1 MTAPAAASSSSP
13 SRRRPRQDLSKTE
26 AAVCGAIAGG
36 ASRVLTA
43 PFDVVKIR
51 FQLQVGSI
59 ATAADRQRLAYQ
71 TVAGSLRKVA
81 REEGLIGLWRG
92 NLAATYLWIGYG
104 AVQFPVYEALKPEL
118 ACMPSLAP
126 VAAFVAGGGAGLAA
140 TVATYPFDVIRTQ
153 FAAQGLPRAHE
164 TMASFVRAT
173 LRTQGWKG
181 LFAGLTPTALQII
194 PRMGLSFA
202 LYEKMDA
209 AAATAAANTQ
219 SDEKEGGSGVLWGE
233 EVRQWCLSA
242 VYGGVSGGIARA
254 AVHPLDTLK
263 RRMQAQ
269 VLFVLSSD
277 APTTILNSS
286 TKPPTRRFH
295 SSWDCLLHIVRHEG
309 VTALYKG
316 LAPTLLKS
324 VLSTAIIFAVYEGLK
339 TRLLHAAAAREEN
352 RK

>member
-1 MTAPAAASSSSP
+1 
-13 SRRRPRQDLSKTE
+13 
-26 AAVCGAIAGG
+26 
-36 ASRVLTA
+36 VLTA

-81 REEGLIGLWRG
+81 REEGIIGLWRG

-104 AVQFPVYEALKPEL
+104 AVQFPVYEALKMEL
-118 ACMPSLAP
+118 AGMPALAP

-164 TMASFVRAT
+164 TMASFVKAT
-173 LRTQGWKG
+173 LRVQGWKG

-209 AAATAAANTQ
+209 AAAAAAAASTVAAA
-219 SDEKEGGSGVLWGE
+219 GSNEAGASGSEWLGE
-233 EVRQWCLSA
+233 EVRRWCLSA
-242 VYGGVSGGIARA
+242 VYGGVSGGIARV

-263 RRMQAQ
+263 RRLQAQ
-269 VLFVLSSD
+269 VLVVLSDD
-277 APTTILNSS
+277 APTTS
-286 TKPPTRRFH
+286 TTTPEKGSKTK
-295 SSWDCLLHIVRHEG
+295 SSWDCLQHLVRHEG

-339 TRLLHAAAAREEN
+339 TRLLLGQHEKEEGE
-352 RK
+352 RG

>member
-1 MTAPAAASSSSP
+1 M
-13 SRRRPRQDLSKTE
+13 
-26 AAVCGAIAGG
+26 
-36 ASRVLTA
+36 LTA

-104 AVQFPVYEALKPEL
+104 AAQFPVYEALKTEL
-118 ACMPSLAP
+118 AGMPSLAP

-164 TMASFVRAT
+164 TMASFVKAT

-209 AAATAAANTQ
+209 AAAVAATSAAPSQQ
-219 SDEKEGGSGVLWGE
+219 SDEKEGGNNEWWGE

-242 VYGGVSGGIARA
+242 VYGGVSGGIARV

-277 APTTILNSS
+277 APATTSSNSN
-286 TKPPTRRFH
+286 TTPPPTRRFH
-295 SSWDCLLHIVRHEG
+295 SSWDCLVHIVRHEG

-339 TRLLHAAAAREEN
+339 TRMLLRVAAQEEES

>member
-1 MTAPAAASSSSP
+1 M
-13 SRRRPRQDLSKTE
+13 
-26 AAVCGAIAGG
+26 
-36 ASRVLTA
+36 LTA

-81 REEGLIGLWRG
+81 REEGIIGLWRG

-104 AVQFPVYEALKPEL
+104 AVQFPVYEALKTEL
-118 ACMPSLAP
+118 AGMPAWAP

-140 TVATYPFDVIRTQ
+140 TVVTYPFDVIRTQ
-153 FAAQGLPRAHE
+153 FAAQGLPKAHE
-164 TMASFVRAT
+164 TMASFVKAT
-173 LRTQGWKG
+173 LRVQGWKG

-209 AAATAAANTQ
+209 AAAAATTA
-219 SDEKEGGSGVLWGE
+219 GSNEAGARRSEWWGE
-233 EVRQWCLSA
+233 EVRRWCLSA
-242 VYGGVSGGIARA
+242 VYGGVSGGIARV

-263 RRMQAQ
+263 RRMQAR
-269 VLFVLSSD
+269 VLFVLSDDS
-277 APTTILNSS
+277 PTTS
-286 TKPPTRRFH
+286 TTIPEKGSKTKATMPRFR
-295 SSWDCLLHIVRHEG
+295 SSWDCLQHLVRHEG

-339 TRLLHAAAAREEN
+339 TRLLLAQYEKEEGE
-352 RK
+352 RG

>member
-1 MTAPAAASSSSP
+1 
-13 SRRRPRQDLSKTE
+13 
-26 AAVCGAIAGG
+26 
-36 ASRVLTA
+36 VLTA

-81 REEGLIGLWRG
+81 REEGIIGLWRG

-104 AVQFPVYEALKPEL
+104 AVQFPVYEALKTEL
-118 ACMPSLAP
+118 AGMPALAP

-164 TMASFVRAT
+164 TMASFVKAT
-173 LRTQGWKG
+173 LRVQGWKG

-209 AAATAAANTQ
+209 AAAAAATATTIAAA
-219 SDEKEGGSGVLWGE
+219 GSNEAGASGSEWLGE
-233 EVRQWCLSA
+233 EVRRWCLSA
-242 VYGGVSGGIARA
+242 VYGGVSGGIARV

-263 RRMQAQ
+263 RRLQAQ
-269 VLFVLSSD
+269 VLVVLSDD
-277 APTTILNSS
+277 APTTS
-286 TKPPTRRFH
+286 TTTPEKGSKTKSP
-295 SSWDCLLHIVRHEG
+295 WDCLQHLVRHEG

-339 TRLLHAAAAREEN
+339 TRLLLGQHEKEDGERG
-352 RK
+352 